1 MDTRKTVG
9 TTTLSATG
17 GSVVGGALAAIV
29 LYFFPESA
37 RVELLAPLTI
47 VLSAVFAL
55 AGGYLSPSKAEAL
68 APYLDQAGEA
78 IADKV
83 AVKAPTAVV
92 PSADEVAQAVAN
104 KTSTNAYTGAH
115 AAPGDAEQYRPAGAP
130 VATEPGVEAQGIA
143 APETSTAD
151 DGYPDLDTLAKA

>member
-1 MDTRKTVG
+1 MAKKTVG
-9 TTTLSATG
+9 TTTLAATG
-17 GSVVGGALAAIV
+17 GASVIGIALATLIV
-29 LYFFPESA
+29 KLVQADIGTDGFA
-37 RVELLAPLTI
+37 ALAV
-47 VLSAVFAL
+47 VLSALCGLGA
-55 AGGYLSPSKAEAL
+55 GYLSPSKAEAL

-92 PSADEVAQAVAN
+92 PSADEVAKAVAN
-104 KTSTNAYTGAH
+104 KTSTEGYTGAH

-143 APETSTAD
+143 APETSTG